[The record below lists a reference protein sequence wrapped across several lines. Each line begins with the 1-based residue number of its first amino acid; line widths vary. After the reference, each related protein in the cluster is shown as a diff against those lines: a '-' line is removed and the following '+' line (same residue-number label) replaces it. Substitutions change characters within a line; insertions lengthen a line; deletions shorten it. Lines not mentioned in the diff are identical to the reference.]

1 MSSFN
6 SKDQQMLQEAYSGIL
21 FENVLPTL
29 TLEDVQNRL
38 QYMTESE
45 LEHTEEVIEELFGGL
60 KSLGKSLGRG
70 IGSAASGV
78 KSAVGGAAKSAYDST
93 KDFGARVGKG
103 VGGAVVD
110 GAKQFGKNVSDIYT
124 SGEQESSARK
134 RLETADS
141 AIAQLIQALEELQD
155 ANPDIAANL
164 GGNFMKLPLQSIR
177 SAIKRG
183 HKSKAGTAGKM
194 QKKGF
199 TGGIGKSMG
208 KGWQS
213 GFQG

>member
-6 SKDQQMLQEAYSGIL
+6 SKDQQMLQEAYQGIL

-38 QYMTESE
+38 QYMSDSE
-45 LEHTEEVIEELFGGL
+45 LELTEEVIEELFGGL
-60 KSLGKSLGRG
+60 KALGGVA
-70 IGSAASGV
+70 GSALKRA
-78 KSAVGGAAKSAYDST
+78 GGAALNKAKSAYD
-93 KDFGARVGKG
+93 KVDRFGTNVGKAIDNSV
-103 VGGAVVD
+103 VGGA
-110 GAKQFGKNVSDIYT
+110 KQLGKNVSNIYK
-124 SGEQESSARK
+124 SGEEENKASK
-134 RLETADS
+134 RLSRADS
-141 AIAQLIQALEELQD
+141 AIADLIQALEELQD

-164 GGNFMKLPLQSIR
+164 GDNFMKLPLQSIR

-194 QKKGF
+194 RKKGI
-199 TGGIGKSMG
+199 TGGVGDSIKQ
-208 KGWQS
+208 GWQS